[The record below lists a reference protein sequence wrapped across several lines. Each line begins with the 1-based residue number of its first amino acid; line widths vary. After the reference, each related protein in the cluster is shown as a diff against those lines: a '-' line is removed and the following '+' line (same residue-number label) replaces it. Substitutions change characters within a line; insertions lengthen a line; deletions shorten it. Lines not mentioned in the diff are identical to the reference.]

1 MSIAQ
6 QTMTSSISTPAF
18 CFENLPIE
26 LQLAIFDHSDNPTLL
41 NIGKTCHSLNR
52 FVIPTFLKRLGITQP
67 EDLSVIWP
75 LLSRHS
81 DQLSGLTVDFSTV
94 TIKHF
99 VCILDHRQRESLT
112 PITSSVKNIH
122 RVRQLVTRLDSIGS
136 ACILFYPIKGVW
148 SLRSAV
154 VEEFL
159 TALFGLLEA
168 IVLKSCMSLQIHHR
182 PLTVDPPYRFQL
194 LAGSTEVELDSSPTK
209 RRYVIRLRD
218 HVLQGHD
225 WRYRQMYT
233 YNEIPSPSPH
243 LWLHSKLTT
252 LDLHS
257 DLLLLPPFS
266 SWTFAIMKQSPITS
280 LSLFLLDI
288 VSKDEFL
295 HYIFPHIID
304 ALPQL
309 QEIQLAAHRHEF
321 LITAITFLPRLPLL
335 RKVTFGSID
344 YSEFPPTPPHPPQ
357 LHLPY
362 LVAFTG
368 FADQA
373 TQLLGNVLCPSLSF
387 VNILMDDC
395 TRGRPDNFEIG
406 KQFSILNGLISDMNV
421 TPRITVCFSNHGR
434 QSPLFPMSDG
444 DHDFTKDFS
453 MVSRLSLELPFS
465 LQSEK
470 DFTLQSDYVLGWL
483 GVFRGLSGF
492 TLTTHQPYQ
501 NSALLASVIRS
512 EYPNITTF
520 NTVDYPKQFHY
531 HWSTAPNDFR
541 RNADTIPLVTGNT
554 PTM

>member
-1 MSIAQ
+1 MAPSQ
-6 QTMTSSISTPAF
+6 PPFRSVEWVD
-18 CFENLPIE
+18 CG
-26 LQLAIFDHSDNPTLL
+26 LL
-41 NIGKTCHSLNR
+41 DRHYKA
-52 FVIPTFLKRLGITQP
+52 
-67 EDLSVIWP
+67 
-75 LLSRHS
+75 LL
-81 DQLSGLTVDFSTV
+81 
-94 TIKHF
+94 
-99 VCILDHRQRESLT
+99 
-112 PITSSVKNIH
+112 KNIH

-168 IVLKSCMSLQIHHR
+168 IVLKSCTSLQIHHR

-194 LAGSTEVELDSSPTK
+194 LTGSTEVELDNSLTK

-218 HVLQGHD
+218 HVLQGYD
-225 WRYRQMYT
+225 WRYRQLYT
-233 YNEIPSPSPH
+233 YIETPSPSPH
-243 LWLHSKLTT
+243 LWLHSKLTI

-321 LITAITFLPRLPLL
+321 LITAITFLPRLSLL
-335 RKVTFGSID
+335 RKITFGSID
-344 YSEFPPTPPHPPQ
+344 YSQFPPTPPHPPQ

-373 TQLLGNVLCPSLSF
+373 TQLLGNVLCPSLYF
-387 VNILMDDC
+387 VNILMDDG

-470 DFTLQSDYVLGWL
+470 YFTLQADYVLGWL

-520 NTVDYPKQFHY
+520 NTVDHPKQFHY

-541 RNADTIPLVTGNT
+541 RNADTIVPIISIFPNKSTVGCVYSAF
-554 PTM
+554 